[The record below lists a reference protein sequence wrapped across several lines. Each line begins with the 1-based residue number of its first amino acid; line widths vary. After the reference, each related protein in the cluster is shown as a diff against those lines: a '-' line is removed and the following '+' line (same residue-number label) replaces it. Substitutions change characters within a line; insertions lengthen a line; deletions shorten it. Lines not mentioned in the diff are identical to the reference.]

1 MRRLLALLVLTAGLC
16 FCADIS
22 GTWNI
27 TIEIQGNTGTPTFV
41 LKQDGDKLTGT
52 YTGMLGEA
60 PVTGTVQGDKA
71 EWSFDVNSDQVSG
84 KVTYRGTVTGNKI
97 KGTVSLGDLGT
108 GTFEGTKK

>member
-1 MRRLLALLVLTAGLC
+1 M
-16 FCADIS
+16 
-22 GTWNI
+22 
-27 TIEIQGNTGTPTFV
+27 
-41 LKQDGDKLTGT
+41 KQDGDKLTGT

-71 EWSFDVNSDQVSG
+71 EWSFDVKSDQVSG